1 MRTFQSIILLIMIY
15 YILYCLLLIIASLV
29 NSLLRKC
36 RFYHIKFAQMST
48 TLTVF
53 TATVLIVVR
62 KIINSQSLCSLS
74 KKSILMLFFFM
85 ISFHKMSFRCII
97 TLFISTRLCLNSI
110 FVIFISRKEISL
122 KRIIQA
128 VRFRSCFI
136 YKHF

>member
-29 NSLLRKC
+29 NSLLREC

-97 TLFISTRLCLNSI
+97 TLFISTRLCLDSI

-128 VRFRSCFI
+128 VRFRPCFI